1 MADAVSDHFGDQQPQ
16 VEDRL
21 DVLVEAQLVDRTASG
36 AGGFDGGR
44 EFE

>member
-1 MADAVSDHFGDQQPQ
+1 VADAVSDDLCDQQPQ

-36 AGGFDGGR
+36 ASRLDARR

>member
-1 MADAVSDHFGDQQPQ
+1 MADAVSDDFGDQQPQ

-36 AGGFDGGR
+36 ASRLDTSR